1 MTEPAPGAPG
11 PRHPPVQPP
20 PPQLFVPER
29 PETNA
34 PADLIDWGF
43 LVDAV
48 LYLKNSVLRHWF
60 IAIVITGLMS
70 VLAAGAAKI
79 MPRKY
84 RVETRLLTQ
93 RNFII
98 SSLAN
103 PGRSIPVDA
112 DQPTRAAWET
122 IMKTDNMKAI
132 VKQAKLV
139 EYWDKMRSPMS
150 RLKEQLTGKAPAPMA
165 DEDKAEALT
174 AMLEAAM
181 IVGVEGGSGTV
192 SIAVEWPDPQLA
204 FDIVTAAQQNFLDMR
219 QQGEMGAVA
228 EAVNILEKQVV
239 DESEGIKKAIAE
251 LQATEKRVEA
261 RKKREEAKAQAKSG
275 RGTVAQAGGALINT
289 DHLLAQMRFMIQT
302 KRRSIGDV
310 EDFRSRRLTELRNQ
324 LSEQRV
330 IYSPQH
336 PVITDLEQRITALQE
351 DSPQLVALR
360 SELTELINE
369 YVRAGG
375 DPAELEAG
383 TTTATMAAAGLGGR
397 ASDDPE
403 VQVAADRLRM
413 LVLRYQEKLRRL
425 DQAKTEYEISR
436 ASVKHRF
443 SVLAPPTFPEKP
455 SKPKVPLIIAA
466 GVIGGIGLGIF
477 AAVALDIIRR
487 RILEKWQVER
497 ILKLPVLAELERR

>member
-1 MTEPAPGAPG
+1 MTYPAPGAPG
-11 PRHPPVQPP
+11 PRAPQPP
-20 PPQLFVPER
+20 PPAPLYVPER

-43 LVDAV
+43 LIDGI
-48 LYLKNSVLRHWF
+48 LYLKNSILRHWF
-60 IAIVITGLMS
+60 
-70 VLAAGAAKI
+70 LALVVMGVVSALGAGAAKI

-84 RVETRLLTQ
+84 RVETRMLTQ

-112 DQPTRAAWET
+112 DQPTRAAWEM
-122 IMKTDNMKAI
+122 IMKTENIKAI
-132 VKQAKLV
+132 VKQAQLV
-139 EYWDKMRSPMS
+139 EHWDKLRSPIS
-150 RLKEQLTGKAPAPMA
+150 RLKEKLTGKPPAPMS
-165 DEDKAEALT
+165 DEDKAEALA
-174 AMLEAAM
+174 AMLESAM
-181 IVGVEGGSGTV
+181 IVGADGNAGTV
-192 SIAVEWPDPQLA
+192 SIAVEWGDPQLA
-204 FDIVTAAQQNFLDMR
+204 LNIVEQAQKNFLDMR

-239 DESEGIKKAIAE
+239 EEGDGIKKAIAE

-261 RKKREEAKAQAKSG
+261 RRKREEAKEAAKNG
-275 RGTVAQAGGALINT
+275 RKGVAQAGGALVNT

-310 EDFRSRRLTELRNQ
+310 EDFRARRLTELRNQ

-330 IYSPQH
+330 MYSPQH
-336 PVITDLEQRITALQE
+336 PVITDLEQRIAVLQE
-351 DSPQLVALR
+351 DSPQLQGLR
-360 SELTELINE
+360 LELTELINE
-369 YVRAGG
+369 YVRNGG
-375 DPAELEAG
+375 DPAELETG
-383 TTTATMAAAGLGGR
+383 TVSMATMGATALGSR
-397 ASDDPE
+397 TSDDPE
-403 VQVAADRLRM
+403 VSVAADRVRM
-413 LVLRYQEKLRRL
+413 LVMRYNEKLRRL

-436 ASVKHRF
+436 ASMKHRF

-455 SKPKVPLIIAA
+455 SKPKVPVIIAA
-466 GVIGGIGLGIF
+466 GVVGGIGLGIF